1 MMQVMRTTAADLA
14 GDSGFVS
21 DPERVWDPAV
31 NLRLGQA
38 YIIRMLGMGAFQ
50 GDLLRAVASYN
61 AGPGPMLGALR
72 RLGPNPDPLL
82 LIETI
87 DVPQARAYVEDVV
100 AAYWIYQRMMGR
112 PLNTLDAVASGAV
125 HVPMALDHVP
135 EAPQPATA
143 DAATLATR

>member
-1 MMQVMRTTAADLA
+1 
-14 GDSGFVS
+14 
-21 DPERVWDPAV
+21 
-31 NLRLGQA
+31 
-38 YIIRMLGMGAFQ
+38 MGAFQ

-100 AAYWIYQRMMGR
+100 ATYWIYQRMMGR
-112 PLNTLDAVASGAV
+112 PLHTLDAVASGAT
-125 HVPMALDHVP
+125 HIPLALDHVP
-135 EAPQPATA
+135 PQPAGTPESGA
-143 DAATLATR
+143 SAETR